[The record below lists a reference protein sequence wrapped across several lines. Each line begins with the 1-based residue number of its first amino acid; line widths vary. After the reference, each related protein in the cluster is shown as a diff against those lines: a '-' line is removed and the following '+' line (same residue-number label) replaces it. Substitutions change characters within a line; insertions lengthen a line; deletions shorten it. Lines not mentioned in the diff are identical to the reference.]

1 MGLLV
6 FTRKRVSLLAVR
18 LLAFSYFNIL
28 NLKKKVQI
36 CNVPSP
42 KVYLCFFL
50 SFNHIDSLH
59 KRLEGL

>member
-18 LLAFSYFNIL
+18 LLAFSYFNLL
-28 NLKKKVQI
+28 NLKNVQI
-36 CNVPSP
+36 CNVPSQ
-42 KVYLCFFL
+42 KTYLCFFL
-50 SFNHIDSLH
+50 SFHHNDSLH

>member
-18 LLAFSYFNIL
+18 LVAFSYFNLL
-28 NLKKKVQI
+28 NLKNVQI
-36 CNVPSP
+36 CNVPSQ
-42 KVYLCFFL
+42 KTHLCFFL
-50 SFNHIDSLH
+50 SFHHNDYLH